1 MTRSRLT
8 VATAAAGALLV
19 ALTACT
25 TTTATSESASPADPG
40 QPASEQG
47 TAAAS
52 PSSGNDTGGQ
62 AQSGSRV
69 SYEQYEQDPSKYA
82 DTEVVLHFSA
92 PWCPTC
98 VATNE
103 SLEEAGVPAGLTV
116 VTVDYDSS
124 QDLKQRYGV
133 TTQHTFV
140 QIDESGEEKTRF
152 TGSIT
157 GADIQSNL
165 V

>member
-1 MTRSRLT
+1 MTRHSQ
-8 VATAAAGALLV
+8 ATAIAAAGVCLLV
-19 ALTACT
+19 VSACSSPAA
-25 TTTATSESASPADPG
+25 TTASQSPTEPVPS
-40 QPASEQG
+40 QSM

-52 PSSGNDTGGQ
+52 PAASPGTGSEQ
-62 AQSGSRV
+62 AAGARI
-69 SYEQYEQDPSKYA
+69 SYAEYEQDPAKYS
-82 DTEVVLHFSA
+82 DSDVVLHFSA

-103 SLEEAGVPAGLTV
+103 SLEQDGVPAGLTV

-140 QIDESGEEKTRF
+140 QIDESGQEKAKF

-157 GADIQSNL
+157 GEEIQSNL